1 MVLGGAQRRLQI
13 QELVNAEECLLGGEE
28 EKKKVEQARCAGY
41 DLSRSSFD
49 YL

>member
-13 QELVNAEECLLGGEE
+13 QELVNAEECLLGGGEE
-28 EKKKVEQARCAGY
+28 GGGPGVCAGY
-41 DLSRSSFD
+41 DLSRSPFD